1 MVKRSTLAV
10 SLVVVLVLLSGCS
23 AVLDDGGNGNGAGNG
38 DATDAP
44 DSPEEFEY
52 ADGFGPDGVTD
63 GQQAVETYQSALE
76 ARGSYTGT
84 YSYDGRASDG
94 NTSVDVENRVD
105 FESQQ
110 GYQRFD
116 IDSPEY
122 SGWMESY
129 YEDDTRYRRSE
140 IDGERS
146 NVSVDEQNFTT
157 AELTSTDPLRALL
170 LNVSAYETSTEQRD
184 GTTVAVYEASGTEG
198 VDSFYNI
205 DESADISAFS
215 ATFAVDSEGLVR
227 SATYDITY
235 TNEGE
240 EQTVTMEFELTGLGE
255 TSVERPDW
263 VDEA

>member
-23 AVLDDGGNGNGAGNG
+23 AVLDGGNGSGAGSG

-44 DSPEEFEY
+44 DGPKGFEY

-63 GQQAVETYQSALE
+63 GQQAVETHQSALK

-84 YSYDGRASDG
+84 HSYDGRTSDG

-110 GYQRFD
+110 GYQRYD
-116 IDSPEY
+116 VDSPEY
-122 SGWMESY
+122 SGWTESY
-129 YEDDTRYRRSE
+129 YEDDTQYRRSE

-146 NVSVDEQNFTT
+146 DVSVDEQNFTT
-157 AELTSTDPLRALL
+157 AELTSTDPIRALL
-170 LNVSAYETSTEQRD
+170 SNVSAYETSVEQRG
-184 GTTVAVYEASGTEG
+184 GTTVTVYEASGTEG
-198 VDSFYNI
+198 VDSFYGVN
-205 DESADISAFS
+205 ESADISAFS
-215 ATFAVDSEGLVR
+215 ATLVVDSEGLVR

-235 TNEGE
+235 TNEDRK
-240 EQTVTMEFELTGLGE
+240 
-255 TSVERPDW
+255 SV
-263 VDEA
+263 V

>member
-1 MVKRSTLAV
+1 MVKRLTLAV
-10 SLVVVLVLLSGCS
+10 SLVVVLFLLSGCS
-23 AVLDDGGNGNGAGNG
+23 AVLDGGNGSGAGSG

-44 DSPEEFEY
+44 DGPEGFEY

-63 GQQAVETYQSALE
+63 GQQAIETHQSALK

-84 YSYDGRASDG
+84 YSYDGRASNG

-110 GYQRFD
+110 GYQRYD
-116 IDSPEY
+116 VDSPGY
-122 SGWMESY
+122 SGWGESY
-129 YEDDTRYRRSE
+129 YEDDTQYRRSE
-140 IDGERS
+140 INGERS
-146 NVSVDEQNFTT
+146 GVSVEEQNFTT
-157 AELTSTDPLRALL
+157 AELTSTNPIRALL
-170 LNVSAYETSTEQRD
+170 LNVSAYETSVEQRD

-198 VDSFYNI
+198 VGSFYGVN
-205 DESADISAFS
+205 ESANVSAFS

-227 SATYDITY
+227 SATYEITY
-235 TNEGE
+235 TDKGE

>member
-23 AVLDDGGNGNGAGNG
+23 AVLDGGNGVGNG

-44 DSPEEFEY
+44 DSPEEFDY

-63 GQQAVETYQSALE
+63 GQQAVETYQSAVK
-76 ARGSYTGT
+76 AQGSYTGT
-84 YSYDGRASDG
+84 HSYDVRASDG

-110 GYQRFD
+110 GHQRFD
-116 IDSPEY
+116 VDSPEY
-122 SGWMESY
+122 SGWVESY
-129 YEDDTRYRRSE
+129 YEDDTRYQRSE
-140 IDGERS
+140 IDGQRS
-146 NVSVDEQNFTT
+146 NVSVNEQNFTT
-157 AELTSTDPLRALL
+157 AELTSTDPIRALL
-170 LNVSAYETSTEQRD
+170 SNVSAYETSVEQRG

-198 VDSFYNI
+198 IEAFYGIN
-205 DESADISAFS
+205 ESTDISAFS
-215 ATFAVDSEGLVR
+215 ATFVVDSEGLVR

-235 TNEGE
+235 TNESE

-263 VDEA
+263 VDEARRS

>member
-23 AVLDDGGNGNGAGNG
+23 AVLDEGGNGNGNG
-38 DATDAP
+38 AETDAP
-44 DSPEEFEY
+44 DSPEQFEY

-63 GQQAVETYQSALE
+63 GQQAVESYQSAVE
-76 ARGSYTGT
+76 ARGSYTST
-84 YSYDGRASDG
+84 YSYDVRASDG
-94 NTSVDVENRVD
+94 NSSVDVENRVD

-240 EQTVTMEFELTGLGE
+240 QETVTMEFELRDLGE
-255 TSVERPDW
+255 TSVERPEW